1 MTTEKQLN
9 KLFLRLLV
17 PGCTSISS
25 ERINSENVPMSALKI
40 LMPLL
45 KEMDEMNESLD
56 REEFIDSCLSLLSS
70 LSFYDR

>member
-1 MTTEKQLN
+1 
-9 KLFLRLLV
+9 
-17 PGCTSISS
+17 
-25 ERINSENVPMSALKI
+25 MSALKI